1 MLNSIVSLV
10 TKSRTRVQVVAGG
23 RAVPAAA
30 GEGDGDAP
38 GLGDAAG
45 DAAVAG
51 EAAGLDAAVGAEVGA
66 GVEEDAQAARSRL
79 ASRVTRR
86 SARRTTGN
94 PSRMSFGKS
103 NTVADPLQ
111 PRTSLLPGAREVRYP
126 SWIVLSSWPGP
137 AQRAG
142 FRPATR

>member
-10 TKSRTRVQVVAGG
+10 TMSRIRVQVVAGG
-23 RAVPAAA
+23 RVAPAAA
-30 GEGDGDAP
+30 GDGDGDAP

-51 EAAGLDAAVGAEVGA
+51 EAAGLDAAVGTEVGA

-79 ASRVTRR
+79 ASRVMRMST
-86 SARRTTGN
+86 RRTTGN
-94 PSRMSFGKS
+94 PSRISFGKS
-103 NTVADPLQ
+103 TTVADPLQ
-111 PRTSLLPGAREVRYP
+111 PRTSLLSGAREVRYP
-126 SWIVLSSWPGP
+126 SRIALSRWDRA

-142 FRPATR
+142 FVPATR